1 YHLDPARSD
10 PEVVAI
16 LRRSKRVLLPTLAQ
30 RHYDQAMSAYDAG
43 DAYRAISEGER
54 ASALLADSDL
64 DDPPAD
70 LKAAIANVLALARPA
85 RTTLEERV
93 YPAADRDVTPPRA
106 LGRQL
111 PAAPSPA
118 TPQDLIGHL
127 EIVVD
132 RSGSVE
138 TVRLFTPLNG
148 YHDRM
153 IVSAAKAWH
162 YTPALR
168 NGRPVRF
175 RMVMAINLPES

>member
-1 YHLDPARSD
+1 RTLDRGDSTERRARALLAAGRPDDAAIVFDSILFKNPFYHLDPARSD

-30 RHYDQAMSAYDAG
+30 RHYDQAMSAYDGG

-54 ASALLADSDL
+54 ASALLADSEL

-70 LKAAIANVLALARPA
+70 LKAAIANVLALARTA

-93 YPAADRDVTPPRA
+93 YTAADRDVTPPRA

-118 TPQDLIGHL
+118 T
-127 EIVVD
+127 
-132 RSGSVE
+132 
-138 TVRLFTPLNG
+138 
-148 YHDRM
+148 
-153 IVSAAKAWH
+153 
-162 YTPALR
+162 
-168 NGRPVRF
+168 
-175 RMVMAINLPES
+175 